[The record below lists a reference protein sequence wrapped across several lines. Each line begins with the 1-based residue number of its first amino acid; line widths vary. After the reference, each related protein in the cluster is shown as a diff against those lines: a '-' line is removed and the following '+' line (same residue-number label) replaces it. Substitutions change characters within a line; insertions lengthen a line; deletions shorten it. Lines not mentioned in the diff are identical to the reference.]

1 MKKFLVLTACL
12 VALVFSAAPVQAA
25 PVSLSIGDAYYL
37 GLINDGIPSGEADE
51 PAYINYLRTLA
62 AGAGNTQLPA
72 VTGEI
77 YNRLNS
83 TVAGPFPAAVY
94 AGRVGVTGGSPTIN
108 VSGYA
113 YVLGK
118 YGSNGSLVWFV
129 NGALGDVVL
138 PSSYVPVGAQGG
150 GLSHITWFT
159 PVTVPDGGATLMLLG
174 GALVGLGALRRKFR
188 A

>member
-1 MKKFLVLTACL
+1 V
-12 VALVFSAAPVQAA
+12 
-25 PVSLSIGDAYYL
+25 YL
-37 GLINDGIPSGEADE
+37 
-51 PAYINYLRTLA
+51 NYLRTLT
-62 AGAGNTQLPA
+62 AGQGNTQLPA
-72 VTGEI
+72 GTGEI

-94 AGRVGVTGGSPTIN
+94 AGRVAASPTSTIINVTGF
-108 VSGYA
+108 A

-129 NGALGDVVL
+129 NGALGEVSL
-138 PSSYVPVGAQGG
+138 PGSYVPPGTQGG
-150 GLSHITWFT
+150 GLSHISWFT